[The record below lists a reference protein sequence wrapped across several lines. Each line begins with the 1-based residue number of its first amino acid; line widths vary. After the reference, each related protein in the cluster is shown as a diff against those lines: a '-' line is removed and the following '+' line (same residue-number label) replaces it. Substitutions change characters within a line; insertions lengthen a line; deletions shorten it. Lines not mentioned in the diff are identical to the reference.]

1 MAKEKITAK
10 LTRIANTGK
19 GFQLEGVD
27 GWFNATDKSKVY
39 LEKIAIGTVIDVDYF
54 SKGTF
59 RTAIVIAPAKAQEQT
74 KPEAKQ
80 ETKTTEYKCS
90 ICGKVLKD
98 NKYPTCWDCKDKNKP
113 EKPEERKVEP
123 PKKEEP
129 SKVIYTCKSCGKELK
144 DNKYE
149 VCFECSQKGNKPTSF
164 NKTGYG
170 SAEDIAG
177 KEVGCS
183 ANCAS
188 TILSGRQEDPETL
201 LEMFRTLMNG
211 ILDHI
216 RMTK

>member
-1 MAKEKITAK
+1 MAKEKVTAK
-10 LTRIANTGK
+10 LIRIAKTGT
-19 GFQLEGVD
+19 GFQLEGID

-39 LEKIAIGTVIDVDYF
+39 LEKIAIGTLVDVDYF
-54 SKGTF
+54 SKGAF
-59 RTAIVIAPAKAQEQT
+59 RTAIVIAPAKTQELV
-74 KPEAKQ
+74 KPEVKQ

-90 ICGKVLKD
+90 VCGKVLKD
-98 NKYPTCWDCKDKNKP
+98 NKYPTCWDCKNQP
-113 EKPEERKVEP
+113 QKPEE
-123 PKKEEP
+123 KKEEP

-149 VCFECSQKGNKPTSF
+149 VCFECSQKGNKPTNF
-164 NKTGYG
+164 NKTSYG
-170 SAEDIAG
+170 SPEDIAG
-177 KEVGCS
+177 KEIGCA
-183 ANCAS
+183 ANCAA